1 MGTQVLSHAGSIFF
15 FKLWQTLM
23 SKIFYL
29 TCLQGSKSSTV
40 IVTYSQSQSFTGFPE
55 EDFNREGW
63 NAKATAKHNMGDDST
78 SIGSCQEADNDSQR
92 ARADGDDGHI
102 ADGGAEHP
110 EKVLP
115 NVMGEEAVNVE
126 TESAADQQVQ
136 HLSLYISVISFFLS
150 QSFFTFPLH
159 QVPGSTA
166 GDTTSVVGVVVV
178 EAEKSPAADQ

>member
-92 ARADGDDGHI
+92 APADGDDGHI

-136 HLSLYISVISFFLS
+136 HLSHFFVYISHIFFSISVIFYISS
-150 QSFFTFPLH
+150 PS
-159 QVPGSTA
+159 GSW
-166 GDTTSVVGVVVV
+166 
-178 EAEKSPAADQ
+178 KHCW